1 MYSLN
6 PFDNNQDK
14 SKILSSFNGDIT
26 STYTVKQGADTK
38 KGLRNADGTGVL
50 IGTTAIGSVQGYTI
64 DDGER
69 VPAEGQLYYRGI
81 NVLDIIKA
89 HRESNTFGYEEV
101 AYLLLFGELPNKQ
114 DFEHFKEVIAA
125 ARSMPIGFNEDVL
138 LRAPSKNIMN
148 QLSRGVEALYSFDP
162 DADDTSA
169 ENMMRQSVD
178 LVARFPLIVANAY
191 AVMRHHYMN
200 KSLYLHNPKPEL
212 SLSENF
218 LRMVRPDKS
227 YTDEEAKLLD
237 IMLMLH
243 AEHGGGNNSAFVC
256 RTVSSTGTDT
266 YSAVAA
272 AVNSLKGPLHGGANA
287 KVMEMI
293 RLIKEELPDYTD
305 KAKLKAHLEKM
316 LDGTVGDHSGKIY
329 GLGHAVY
336 TKSDPRACAIRE
348 CAVSLAKANGRLD
361 ELQLLE
367 NIEEI
372 GCPLIVERKNL
383 PLPICANVDLYSGF
397 VYDMLGIPETLYT
410 PLFAIARVA
419 GWCAHRMEEVISCKR
434 IIRPAYR
441 AAIKKIPYTPQED
454 R

>member
-1 MYSLN
+1 MS
-6 PFDNNQDK
+6 PFDNNQTK
-14 SKILSSFNGDIT
+14 SQILSSFNGDIK
-26 STYTVKQGADTK
+26 STYTVKQGVDTK

-69 VPAEGQLYYRGI
+69 MPAEGQLYYRGI

-89 HRESNTFGYEEV
+89 HRDANTFGYEEV

-114 DFEHFKEVIAA
+114 DFENFKDVLAS
-125 ARSMPIGFNEDVL
+125 ARSMPFGFNDDVL

-148 QLSRGVEALYSFDP
+148 QLSRGVSALYAYD
-162 DADDTSA
+162 DEADDTSP

-191 AVMRHHYMN
+191 AVMRHRYMN

-256 RTVSSTGTDT
+256 RSVSSSGSDT
-266 YSAVAA
+266 YSAVSS

-293 RLIKEELPDYTD
+293 RLIKEELPDYSD
-305 KAKLKAHLEKM
+305 KEKLREHLSKM
-316 LDGTVGDHSGKIY
+316 LDGTVGDRSGKIY

-336 TKSDPRACAIRE
+336 TMSDPRALAIRE
-348 CAVSLAKANGRLD
+348 CAVPLAKRNGRLN

-367 NIEEI
+367 NIEQI

-383 PLPICANVDLYSGF
+383 ELPICANVDLYSGF

-434 IIRPAYR
+434 IMRPAYR
-441 AAIKKIPYTPQED
+441 AAIKKIPYTPQSE

>member
-1 MYSLN
+1 MN
-6 PFDNNQDK
+6 PFDNNQEK

-125 ARSMPIGFNEDVL
+125 ARSMPMGFNEDVL

-200 KSLYLHNPKPEL
+200 KSLYLHNPKPRL

-348 CAVSLAKANGRLD
+348 CAVSLAKTNGRLD

>member
-1 MYSLN
+1 MY
-6 PFDNNQDK
+6 K
-14 SKILSSFNGDIT
+14 NGTEGLEIFGKDIR
-26 STYTVKQGADTK
+26 SAYTVKQGDDIK
-38 KGLRNADGTGVL
+38 KGLRNSDGSGVL
-50 IGTTAIGSVQGYTI
+50 VGTTAIGSVQGYMME
-64 DDGER
+64 DGQR
-69 VPAEGQLYYRGI
+69 VPVEGKLYYRGI
-81 NVLDIIKA
+81 NALDIIKA
-89 HRESNTFGYEEV
+89 HRQANTFGYEEV
-101 AYLLLFGELPNKQ
+101 AYLLLFGKLPRR
-114 DFEHFKEVIAA
+114 DEFEMFKSVISS
-125 ARSMPIGFNEDVL
+125 ARSMPDGYNDDVL

-148 QLSRGVEALYSFDP
+148 QLSRGVEALYSYDNN
-162 DADDTSA
+162 ADDTSP
-169 ENMMRQSVD
+169 ENLLRQSVE

-191 AVMRHHYMN
+191 AVMRHRYQN

-227 YTDEEAKLLD
+227 YTDDEAKLLD

-256 RTVSSTGTDT
+256 RAVSSSGTDT

-305 KAKLKAHLEKM
+305 EAKLKAHLEKM
-316 LDGTVGDHSGKIY
+316 LDGTVGDRSGKIY

-336 TKSDPRACAIRE
+336 TLSDPRAGAIRE
-348 CAVSLAKANGRLD
+348 CAADLAEKYGRLE
-361 ELQLLE
+361 ELRLLE
-367 NIEEI
+367 NIEKI
-372 GCPLIVERKNL
+372 GCPLIIERKGLTL
-383 PLPICANVDLYSGF
+383 PVCANVDLYSGF
-397 VYDMLGIPETLYT
+397 VYDMLGIPYDLYT

-419 GWCAHRMEEVISCKR
+419 GWCAHRMEELISCKR
-434 IIRPAYR
+434 IMRPAYR
-441 AAIKKIPYTPQED
+441 AAIKKVPYTPPRD

>member
-1 MYSLN
+1 MNNTVEIKKDDRNLTVFNEDISSVYSV
-6 PFDNNQDK
+6 PQ
-14 SKILSSFNGDIT
+14 GPDI
-26 STYTVKQGADTK
+26 K
-38 KGLRNADGTGVL
+38 KGLRNSDGSGVL
-50 IGTTAIGSVQGYTI
+50 VGTTAIGSVQGYI
-64 DDGER
+64 MEDGQR
-69 VPAEGQLYYRGI
+69 VPVEGKLYYRGI
-81 NVLDIIKA
+81 NALDIISA
-89 HRESNTFGYEEV
+89 HRNANTFGYEEV
-101 AYLLLFGELPNKQ
+101 AYLLLFGKLPSKNE
-114 DFEHFKEVIAA
+114 FEYFKEVIAS
-125 ARSMPIGFNEDVL
+125 ARSMPLGFNDDVL
-138 LRAPSKNIMN
+138 LRAPSENIMN
-148 QLSRGVEALYSFDP
+148 QLSRGVEALYAYDP
-162 DADDTSA
+162 CADDTSP
-169 ENMMRQSVD
+169 ENLIRQSVE

-191 AVMRHHYMN
+191 AVKRHRFQN

-227 YTDEEAKLLD
+227 YTDAEAKLLD

-256 RTVSSTGTDT
+256 RAVSSSGTDT

-293 RLIKEELPDYTD
+293 GLIKQELPDYTD
-305 KAKLKAHLEKM
+305 EEKLRKHLIKM
-316 LDGTVGDHSGKIY
+316 LDGKAGDRSGKIY

-336 TKSDPRACAIRE
+336 TLSDPRAGAIRE
-348 CAVSLAKANGRLD
+348 CAKDLAATYGRTD
-361 ELQLLE
+361 ELKLLE
-367 NIEEI
+367 NIEKI

-383 PLPICANVDLYSGF
+383 PLPVCANVDLYSGF
-397 VYDMLGIPETLYT
+397 VYDMLGIPHDLYT

-434 IIRPAYR
+434 IMRPAYR
-441 AAIKKIPYTPQED
+441 AAIKKVPYTPTSE